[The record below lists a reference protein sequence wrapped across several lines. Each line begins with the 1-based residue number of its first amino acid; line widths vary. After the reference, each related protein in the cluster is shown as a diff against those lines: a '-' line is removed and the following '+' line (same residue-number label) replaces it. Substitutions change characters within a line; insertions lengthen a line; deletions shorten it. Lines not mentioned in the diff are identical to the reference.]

1 MKIFVP
7 NAVIIAYIPNISS
20 YFCIFACKKK
30 IKTEQIYGKQNET
43 PGGSPRYPFMQ

>member
-7 NAVIIAYIPNISS
+7 NAVIIAYIPNISP
-20 YFCIFACKKK
+20 YFCIFACK

-43 PGGSPRYPFMQ
+43 SGGSPRYPFMQ